1 MSFWSIE
8 PNPVNTNPNPY
19 ESSFNIDAYVRTS
32 HNVTRGTGAWTKLG
46 RGPKIKAN
54 GLVN

>member
-19 ESSFNIDAYVRTS
+19 ESSFNIDAYVRTLHS
-32 HNVTRGTGAWTKLG
+32 SYEAASIEYAIQKLK
-46 RGPKIKAN
+46 RT
-54 GLVN
+54 